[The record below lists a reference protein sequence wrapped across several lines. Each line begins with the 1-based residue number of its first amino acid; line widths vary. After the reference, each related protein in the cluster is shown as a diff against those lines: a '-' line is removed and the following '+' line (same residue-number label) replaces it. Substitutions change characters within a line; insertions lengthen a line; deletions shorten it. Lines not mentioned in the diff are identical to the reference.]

1 MWVSV
6 CHGCSS
12 FSGLVPFFIWLL
24 LPFVIFSVV
33 TIYGDETSM
42 IVLQIIVFLLGL
54 GLTLATLSSAVRQTV
69 LPGRKSVRLSRTLFR
84 TTFLLF
90 RLVIVR
96 IRSEAISSALAAFYA
111 PMSVMLLPITWAI
124 LLLIG
129 FSMMYWGVTEPSLG
143 TSLSLSGAAITTEG
157 FLAPKGVGQT
167 TLYILEGIIGLGI
180 VGLFITFLPTAYSIY
195 SQREGQV
202 TRIAF
207 RFGTPPSGVRV
218 LAQAYRLGLV
228 QELDEFWR
236 TWEDWFTDM
245 AETHI
250 SNSQVIFYR
259 SSQPGTSWITTA
271 GAILDA
277 CALFSSTVDREN
289 APWVHL
295 CFQAGCRTLRDIITD
310 VARPSIA
317 SELASENA
325 IHVTRAEY
333 DAACETLSGSGVPLK
348 ENHEESWRVFVSMRS
363 QYDTFLIALA
373 NLVYAPKAPWSSDR
387 TLGISA
393 VKLIRLG
400 TGW

>member
-1 MWVSV
+1 
-6 CHGCSS
+6 
-12 FSGLVPFFIWLL
+12 LL
-24 LPFVIFSVV
+24 LPFIVFSMVI
-33 TIYGDETSM
+33 IYVGETSM

-54 GLTLATLSSAVRQTV
+54 LITLATLSSAIRQTV
-69 LPGRKSVRLSRTLFR
+69 LPGRKSVRLSRTLYR

-96 IRSEAISSALAAFYA
+96 IQSEGVRSALAAFYV
-111 PMSVMLLPITWAI
+111 PMSVMLLPVTWVM
-124 LLLIG
+124 LLLLG
-129 FSMMYWGVTEPSLG
+129 FSMMFWGMAEQSPG

-157 FLAPKGVGQT
+157 FLAPKGGGQT

-195 SQREGQV
+195 SQREKLV
-202 TRIAF
+202 TRVAF
-207 RFGTPPSGVRV
+207 RFGAPPSGIQV
-218 LAQAYRLGLV
+218 LAEAYRLGLA
-228 QELDEFWR
+228 QELDELWR
-236 TWEDWFTDM
+236 TWEDWFTTM

-250 SNSQVIFYR
+250 TNSGVIFYR

-277 CALFSSTVDREN
+277 SALFSSTVNREDD
-289 APWVHL
+289 PWVKL
-295 CFQAGCRTLRDIITD
+295 CFQAGCRTLRDIVTE

-317 SELASENA
+317 LALASEKA

-333 DAACETLSGSGVPLK
+333 DDACETLSSSGVPLK
-348 ENHEESWRVFVSMRS
+348 EDREESWRVFVSMRS

-387 TLGISA
+387 TLGIA
-393 VKLIRLG
+393 PGKLMRLG
-400 TGW
+400 PG

>member
-1 MWVSV
+1 
-6 CHGCSS
+6 
-12 FSGLVPFFIWLL
+12 
-24 LPFVIFSVV
+24 
-33 TIYGDETSM
+33 M

-54 GLTLATLSSAVRQTV
+54 GLTLATLSSAIRQTV
-69 LPGRKSVRLSRTLFR
+69 LPGRKSVRLSRTLYR

-96 IRSEAISSALAAFYA
+96 IQSEAVRSALAAFYA
-111 PMSVMLLPITWAI
+111 PMSVMLLPITWVM

-129 FSMMYWGVTEPSLG
+129 FSMMYWGVSEPSPG
-143 TSLSLSGAAITTEG
+143 ISLSLSGAAITTEG
-157 FLAPKGVGQT
+157 FLAPKGGGQT

-195 SQREGQV
+195 SQREKQV
-202 TRIAF
+202 TRVAF
-207 RFGTPPSGVRV
+207 RFGTPPSGVQVLVQVYRLD
-218 LAQAYRLGLV
+218 LAQK
-228 QELDEFWR
+228 LDELWS

-259 SSQPGTSWITTA
+259 SSQPGTSWVTTA

-277 CALFSSTVDREN
+277 CALFSSTVDREDV
-289 APWVHL
+289 PWLHL
-295 CFQAGCRTLRDIITD
+295 CFQAGCRTLRDIVTD

-317 SELASENA
+317 SKLASEKA

-333 DAACETLSGSGVPLK
+333 NAAYETLSGSGVPLK
-348 ENHEESWRVFVSMRS
+348 ADREESWRVFVSLRG

-387 TLGISA
+387 TLGIA
-393 VKLIRLG
+393 PARLMRLG
-400 TGW
+400 PG